1 MNSGTGR
8 ETAKIYPFPTGGRA
22 GVGQRTTT
30 QTDERAA
37 VRAPVTVAG
46 GAWYHDAAIQDAD
59 RSRKP

>member
-8 ETAKIYPFPTGGRA
+8 ETAKIYQFPTGGRA
-22 GVGQRTTT
+22 AADRRAAAR
-30 QTDERAA
+30 TDERAA
-37 VRAPVTVAG
+37 ARAPVTVAG